1 MNQFKKTLLAG
12 AAAIA
17 LLAAPVAM
25 ADLPN
30 GTSVTHT
37 AAHLDAATIW
47 QGAAGGAGSCNAVSA
62 TSPTDTITITPPGG
76 QYVYLTEF
84 ILQKSTDATGA
95 TEVPTISMTNI
106 ATGGFPAFLSAAS
119 TLSTT
124 SGAMVNQSIPF
135 PNGLRSAVAGVAVTF
150 VPSATLSAHTIMCNS
165 VTYYTNGG

>member
-1 MNQFKKTLLAG
+1 MNALRKTLLG
-12 AAAIA
+12 SAAAVA
-17 LLAAPVAM
+17 LLALPIDAG
-25 ADLPN
+25 ADTAQTL
-30 GTSVTHT
+30 VTQT
-37 AAHLDAATIW
+37 ATRLDAAVIW
-47 QGAAGGAGSCNAVSA
+47 QGAAAGATSCNAVSA
-62 TSPTDTITITPPGG
+62 TSASDTITITPPGG

-124 SGAMVNQSIPF
+124 SGSMINQSIPF
-135 PNGLRSAVAGVAVTF
+135 PNGLKSQVAGTAVTF

-165 VTYYTNGG
+165 VTYYTNAN